1 MRPLVFL
8 VLFALVCAI
17 NANVRIVS
25 CRDLCHS
32 FTHFMPS
39 ATDNAH
45 NCDKTR
51 CGSSRITFM
60 TKRIEQLHAGLMVVD
75 GDDVRVNLTKTDA
88 SKTDALADLLVLSI
102 LGRVVTQENNL
113 KNVGD
118 NIVYY
123 KYDENEDG
131 IRPVYGNCSFQKTMY
146 VTLLIITIGILVVI
160 LAIQQQQPPPPPV
173 SVPLTPNP
181 GATPKMHFSLSQT
194 TPVRYRSGSQ
204 R

>member
-1 MRPLVFL
+1 
-8 VLFALVCAI
+8 
-17 NANVRIVS
+17 
-25 CRDLCHS
+25 
-32 FTHFMPS
+32 
-39 ATDNAH
+39 
-45 NCDKTR
+45 
-51 CGSSRITFM
+51 
-60 TKRIEQLHAGLMVVD
+60 MVVD
-75 GDDVRVNLTKTDA
+75 GNDVRVNLNKTN
-88 SKTDALADLLVLSI
+88 ALADLLVLSI
-102 LGRVVTQENNL
+102 LGRVVTQENDL

-173 SVPLTPNP
+173 PVPPPSAAGVIQPSL
-181 GATPKMHFSLSQT
+181 MHFSLSQT
-194 TPVRYRSGSQ
+194 TPVRYRFGSQ

>member
-17 NANVRIVS
+17 NANVIVVS
-25 CRDLCHS
+25 CQELCDS

-45 NCDKTR
+45 NCKTTQ

-75 GDDVRVNLTKTDA
+75 GNDVRVNLNKTN
-88 SKTDALADLLVLSI
+88 ALADLLVLSI
-102 LGRVVTQENNL
+102 LGRVVTQENDL

-173 SVPLTPNP
+173 PVPPPSAAGVIQPSL
-181 GATPKMHFSLSQT
+181 MHFSLSQT
-194 TPVRYRSGSQ
+194 TPVRYRFGSQ

>member
-1 MRPLVFL
+1 M
-8 VLFALVCAI
+8 I
-17 NANVRIVS
+17 NA
-25 CRDLCHS
+25 CR
-32 FTHFMPS
+32 
-39 ATDNAH
+39 
-45 NCDKTR
+45 
-51 CGSSRITFM
+51 
-60 TKRIEQLHAGLMVVD
+60 
-75 GDDVRVNLTKTDA
+75 
-88 SKTDALADLLVLSI
+88 
-102 LGRVVTQENNL
+102 ENNL

-173 SVPLTPNP
+173 PVPPP
-181 GATPKMHFSLSQT
+181 ESAAGATPKMHFSLSQT
-194 TPVRYRSGSQ
+194 TPVRYRFGSQ